1 MNKWLL
7 GARLALYILLA
18 LALVGIVHSSLS
30 LSQANKVNAY
40 LASPD
45 AVEERPD
52 HPSAILADA
61 NNFSREGDQQ
71 ALELLTQLL
80 GQTDGEI
87 QQIARY
93 NRGNVNLR
101 QAFGMDEDDSQ
112 MIPLVELAKQDYR
125 DVLKQ
130 DPAFWQ
136 ARYNLELALRKV
148 PEDPTVVEEDKAQ
161 EIHNERSIES
171 KAFKID
177 LP

>member
-1 MNKWLL
+1 MNKWLF
-7 GARLALYILLA
+7 GVRLALYIILA
-18 LALVGIVHSSLS
+18 VSLIVIVHSFMAMSE
-30 LSQANKVNAY
+30 ANKVNAY
-40 LASPD
+40 MAAPD
-45 AVEERPD
+45 EKTERPD
-52 HPSAILADA
+52 HPSAILAEA
-61 NNFSREGDQQ
+61 NALSSDGDDQ

-80 GQTDGEI
+80 GQADQEI

-93 NRGNVNLR
+93 NRANVNLR
-101 QAFGMDEDDSQ
+101 KAFEMDEDDSQ

-125 DVLKQ
+125 DALIRE
-130 DPAFWQ
+130 PNFWQ

-148 PEDPTVVEEDKAQ
+148 PEDPTVVEEEEAQ

>member
-18 LALVGIVHSSLS
+18 LALVGIVHSFLA

-40 LASPD
+40 LSAPD
-45 AVEERPD
+45 TFEERPD
-52 HPSAILADA
+52 HPSAVLADA
-61 NNFSREGDQQ
+61 NTLSRAGDQQ

-80 GQTDGEI
+80 GQADGEI

-93 NRGNVNLR
+93 NRANVNLR
-101 QAFGMDEDDSQ
+101 KAFGMDEDDSQ

-125 DVLKQ
+125 DVLIR
-130 DPAFWQ
+130 DPDFWE

-148 PEDPTVVEEDKAQ
+148 PEDPTVVEEEKAQ